1 MLSTDSNNQSRIIG
15 SYGDDDNNLAPIS
28 IPGNLLRDSTSALVA
43 IIIAARYNLPALEA
57 DPLNLDAPE
66 EAEADRFH
74 YIFED
79 PAYAPSI
86 ALVPVAFPVPRG
98 IEPPIGW
105 DLSSGAVMTEA
116 DFANDAGRAWVKAV
130 THVVNH
136 QANKPIHLD
145 QSVFDLAGLALDP
158 FLDFSIAN
166 DITSPYKMLSPA
178 DPQYNYVLNIARKN
192 IHQARLLAPALAPGN
207 TTPAANANSHA
218 TAQDAA
224 LQRQA
229 DSLSSVVTAVLAA
242 TTKPS
247 PDPPQSRTD
256 RETGKTNAD
265 SLARYG
271 LMLARLEESPD
282 PNDPD
287 RTITTV
293 VLPDINPVWASILET
308 SKLPDAVR
316 TTKEK
321 FGYHTHQRAQSRD
334 FHDRSSDFNPKAING
349 PFVTALKRASWAD
362 KNVSQEPES
371 LKDQIGLYHLAP
383 PRTGT
388 VEYEAR
394 VAAEL
399 VTYRQEYVGESKT
412 RTNAKAHNLDYSGR
426 LESVTD
432 FNSTIGNFA
441 MIITFIAENAKDSEL
456 WKAISKF
463 HDIYLDSDGKAWLG
477 AHLGAHKY
485 IVAAVILEFQQVI
498 AIYVRIA
505 TTSSTASPCKANS
518 ASIPKPTE
526 TLTRRLGMSSLP

>member
-1 MLSTDSNNQSRIIG
+1 M
-15 SYGDDDNNLAPIS
+15 Y
-28 IPGNLLRDSTSALVA
+28 
-43 IIIAARYNLPALEA
+43 
-57 DPLNLDAPE
+57 
-66 EAEADRFH
+66 
-74 YIFED
+74 
-79 PAYAPSI
+79 
-86 ALVPVAFPVPRG
+86 
-98 IEPPIGW
+98 
-105 DLSSGAVMTEA
+105 
-116 DFANDAGRAWVKAV
+116 
-130 THVVNH
+130 
-136 QANKPIHLD
+136 
-145 QSVFDLAGLALDP
+145 
-158 FLDFSIAN
+158 
-166 DITSPYKMLSPA
+166 
-178 DPQYNYVLNIARKN
+178 
-192 IHQARLLAPALAPGN
+192 
-207 TTPAANANSHA
+207 A

-229 DSLSSVVTAVLAA
+229 DSLASVVTAVLAA

-265 SLARYG
+265 SLARYR

-287 RTITTV
+287 LMITTV
-293 VLPDINPVWASILET
+293 VLPDINPIWASILET
-308 SKLPDAVR
+308 SKVPDAVR
-316 TTKEK
+316 TTKEQ
-321 FGYHTHQRAQSRD
+321 FGCHTHQRAQSRD
-334 FHDRSSDFNPKAING
+334 FHDRSSNFNPKAING

-383 PRTGT
+383 PHTGA

-412 RTNAKAHNLDYSGR
+412 RINAKAHNLDCSGR

-432 FNSTIGNFA
+432 FNSRIGNFA
-441 MIITFIAENAKDSEL
+441 MIIMFIAENAKDSEL

-485 IVAAVILEFQQVI
+485 IIAAVILEFQQVI

-505 TTSSTASPCKANS
+505 NNLKYRLAVQGKQRINPQAYRDANEKSRHVITTMTNLIPGVTLGHLITEPSACKHFYVGNQA
-518 ASIPKPTE
+518 AREKHCADE
-526 TLTRRLGMSSLP
+526 QLTNQPAR